1 MSPAYDPWE
10 AYSDIE
16 DHGKLTLSSIEY
28 TTTYLCNMR
37 CEHCAVGYMLG
48 YKYLDAL
55 QAELL
60 MSRLGENPHL
70 WSISITGGEP
80 MFSKKSVDRYLV
92 GFFHF
97 HIGLPPVFEICR

>member
-10 AYSDIE
+10 AYLDIE
-16 DHGKLTLSSIEY
+16 EHGKLTLSSIEF

-48 YKYLDAL
+48 HKDSGAL

-60 MSRLGENPHL
+60 MSRLEETPHL
-70 WSISITGGEP
+70 WSISTADGEP
-80 MFSKKSVDRYLV
+80 MFSKKSVDRYLD

-97 HIGLPPVFEICR
+97 HIGLALVFEICR